1 VTCEPQCVSHTQ
13 EIKLDHMRNAFGIKN
28 ESGFGSES
36 DPRFAE
42 RSESPDQLTVVW
54 SSAGEMVVAYPLP
67 NSGAGSSR
75 MDIVRFP
82 SDFDLAAA
90 VNMRRAKETGLEPLS
105 LATHYLTAAADY
117 SERTRILALDGE
129 RLAYDDAILLEWLVN
144 AERQMALGT
153 DNHPVFETSLEDT
166 ACAIRRLPNGQIA
179 MTEAPRAHM
188 QALGARLR
196 SVLGEHPAAPISL
209 TIETPLRCAARYFLT
224 ETTQGGETLR
234 PGRSSEVTAFL
245 LLNRA
250 GYSFGLWSPQAGLFS
265 EYAFLAPDELGR
277 KGRVREQTD
286 PDDASAEGAA
296 AKAAHGLESYIRHAF
311 DQLLLQMSPDK
322 LAGLQLSNYAQVV
335 WAAERGLTESAAP
348 IAAEFADKTG
358 LEFFALNVPAD
369 DAVAAGLLLG
379 SYSFGKT
386 SVTGAQNLP
395 QVNLARDILALADT
409 EEIERRR
416 EEEARLVNRRN
427 RAAMT
432 MLAAPV
438 IVLAILLALVASIL
452 ASNLMTAWRE
462 SSADTKTRELKPA
475 LDRRKSYE
483 ANLKWYQEFIT
494 EVSQLRRQQPVG
506 IGMLYQLDSSYPFST
521 DPSFYVSDLKL
532 TPTGDVEIKGLARN
546 KDAVTA
552 FLKALEFAGGPE
564 SGSRMFGNLAYEVQ
578 ETTRP
583 ETATQQVKLPSMTG
597 STLNTAK
604 AAPGVVSWSIKGN
617 YVPMAEFIPKPQPGK
632 PGAPVP
638 PGQQTP
644 AAAPPPAA
652 AKPPQ

>member
-1 VTCEPQCVSHTQ
+1 
-13 EIKLDHMRNAFGIKN
+13 MRNAFGIQN
-28 ESGFGSES
+28 ESGFGSEN
-36 DPRFAE
+36 DPRFGE
-42 RSESPDQLTVVW
+42 RADSPDQLAVVW

-67 NSGAGSSR
+67 NGGAGSSR

-90 VNMRRAKETGLEPLS
+90 VNMRRAKETGLSPLS
-105 LATHYLTAAADY
+105 QTTHYLTAAADH

-129 RLAYDDAILLEWLVN
+129 RLAYDDPILLEWLVN
-144 AERQMALGT
+144 AERQMTLGT

-179 MTEAPRAHM
+179 MTEAPRAHI
-188 QALGARLR
+188 QALGSRLR
-196 SVLGEHPAAPISL
+196 SVLGEHPAAPLSL

-224 ETTQGGETLR
+224 ETSRGGETLR
-234 PGRSSEVTAFL
+234 PGKNAEVTAFL

-265 EYAFLAPDELGR
+265 EYAFLAPEELAR
-277 KGRVREQTD
+277 KDRGPVQPETTETEAA
-286 PDDASAEGAA
+286 DAQSARR
-296 AKAAHGLESYIRHAF
+296 LETYIRHAF

-322 LAGLQLSNYAQVV
+322 LAALQLSNYAQVV
-335 WAAERGLTESAAP
+335 WVAERGLTESAAP
-348 IAAEFADKTG
+348 IAAEIAKKTG
-358 LEFFALNVPAD
+358 FEFFALNLPAD
-369 DAVAAGLLLG
+369 DAVAGGLLLG

-386 SVTGAQNLP
+386 SVVGAQNLAP
-395 QVNLARDILALADT
+395 VNLARDILALANT
-409 EEIERRR
+409 EEMERRR
-416 EEEARLVNRRN
+416 EEEARLINRRN
-427 RAAMT
+427 QAAMT

-438 IVLAILLALVASIL
+438 IVVAILLALIGSIL

-462 SSADTKTRELKPA
+462 SNADAKTRELKPA

-506 IGMLYQLDSSYPFST
+506 IGMLYQLDSNYPFNI

-532 TPTGDVEIKGLARN
+532 SQTGDVEIKGLARN
-546 KDAVTA
+546 KDSVAA

-564 SGSRMFGNLAYEVQ
+564 SGSRMFNNLAYEVQ
-578 ETTRP
+578 ETVQP
-583 ETATQQVKLPSMTG
+583 QAATQQVKLPTMKG
-597 STLNTAK
+597 STLSTVK

-617 YVPMAEFIPKPQPGK
+617 YLPMAEFIPKPPPGKGK
-632 PGAPVP
+632 PGAPAQ
-638 PGQQTP
+638 PGAQKP
-644 AAAPPPAA
+644 GVAAAANAANA
-652 AKPPQ
+652 AKAAQ